1 MAFALAP
8 ILWGAGIG
16 ALSSMAFGK
25 DPIKGAVLGGATGGL
40 LDKIPAGAWTGGSA
54 EALSTAPTS
63 MGVNLAPVAADAPI
77 SYSLAPEVAQG
88 AGINFADD
96 AVGYAFNPVAQGAGQ
111 GSIDNLAQYST
122 GAGYDMMAK
131 NPSIFDEFK
140 PYLSV
145 RDLTGAATVASQ
157 YQPRPLPTPQSGQI
171 SRGQAPEGNDVM
183 SLIGSIK
190 QPERRRLTLL

>member
-40 LDKIPAGAWTGGSA
+40 LDKIPAGALTGGSA
-54 EALSTAPTS
+54 QAAGTTVPTLSSIDPSSGVGAFVEGASTAGRIATDPLTGELLASQVPSAGVGAFTQPPS
-63 MGVNLAPVAADAPI
+63 M
-77 SYSLAPEVAQG
+77 
-88 AGINFADD
+88 
-96 AVGYAFNPVAQGAGQ
+96 
-111 GSIDNLAQYST
+111 
-122 GAGYDMMAK
+122 
-131 NPSIFDEFK
+131 FDELS
-140 PYLSV
+140 PYLNV
-145 RDLTGAATVASQ
+145 RDVSGAAQIASQ
-157 YQPRPLPTPQSGQI
+157 YQPRPLPTPQSGQV